1 MGMFVVLTM
10 LGLTIDTV
18 IRMIGH
24 WYGKYE
30 ILRILIR
37 GCAAVFALTVLLIA
51 ICIYGGVD
59 ILNRFGNIIAVSG
72 GSSLGI
78 MIVGI
83 DVLRNNGLRI
93 IG

>member
-37 GCAAVFALTVLLIA
+37 GCAAVFALTCV
-51 ICIYGGVD
+51 V
-59 ILNRFGNIIAVSG
+59 RFVTGFFESK
-72 GSSLGI
+72 
-78 MIVGI
+78 
-83 DVLRNNGLRI
+83 D
-93 IG
+93 